1 MKKFALSGGFPRR
14 ERGGEN
20 ADGVAQSMLL
30 SALLSS
36 ARQNDGG
43 TERRGET
50 PATEASA
57 TDVSSAPPYYEELLS
72 KAEER
77 PS

>member
-1 MKKFALSGGFPRR
+1 MQKFASSRGFPLR
-14 ERGGEN
+14 ETGREN
-20 ADGVAQSMLL
+20 AVGTEQSMLL